1 MPLNAIDIYIEN
13 LEEPACGLGH
23 QLCPM
28 GCKQKKVVLLSFY
41 AADQNQ
47 DCLFFMVYRRP
58 TPGTEEFARDFL
70 LLISLDGL
78 YKCYHGSLVSRVN
91 LELGRLQDKL
101 RDHYN
106 DQVAAST

>member
-1 MPLNAIDIYIEN
+1 
-13 LEEPACGLGH
+13 
-23 QLCPM
+23 
-28 GCKQKKVVLLSFY
+28 
-41 AADQNQ
+41 
-47 DCLFFMVYRRP
+47 MVYRRP

-106 DQVAAST
+106 D